1 VTTGDPSDVELV
13 LCPGCESE
21 TCPPSSVSICV
32 VSLFFALG
40 GHIVFEYWLKLLFHL
55 LLICTQD

>member
-1 VTTGDPSDVELV
+1 MTTGDPSDVELV

-40 GHIVFEYWLKLLFHL
+40 GHIVF
-55 LLICTQD
+55 